1 MKKTAVFVSG
11 ILMLCVVYLLGYGY
25 INNQFQIPSNLIKGD
40 RKAMGDVV
48 FTSSFVNHDALINI
62 EYDKTGMNIKK
73 SIATGMDRYPTAYLY
88 EDRFVNDLFGS
99 INYVRDDMDIS
110 NSFLSCEQGYDEYTE
125 LSYADVLYTFNEN
138 NVLDHTIQLPMDLKE
153 TSGKSTFKIH
163 RYMCHENGKDVS
175 NGEMF
180 EVEAI
185 DEQNPAG
192 AYFQDAF
199 ITIARK
205 AGNNSYYFLPGTN
218 LYTKGD
224 VYVYWFMKTS
234 KEAERLFMLPKGRC
248 YETLRVI
255 NDQLIVFSNT
265 EDTLYLSKYQPD
277 GTLIQELSVPF
288 VYDPSKPKVTLYTN
302 GSLVTAYLN
311 DELKVFD
318 VEHMKVVDTIP
329 HETTALYDAF
339 YQDGRMYVNEKAQ
352 NGWRILVYE
361 GTDCV
366 LQEEII
372 LSKDDFEGY
381 HMGILN
387 YGTFKKVEG

>member
-1 MKKTAVFVSG
+1 
-11 ILMLCVVYLLGYGY
+11 
-25 INNQFQIPSNLIKGD
+25 
-40 RKAMGDVV
+40 
-48 FTSSFVNHDALINI
+48 
-62 EYDKTGMNIKK
+62 
-73 SIATGMDRYPTAYLY
+73 
-88 EDRFVNDLFGS
+88 
-99 INYVRDDMDIS
+99 MDIS
-110 NSFLSCEQGYDEYTE
+110 NSSLACENGYDGYTE
-125 LSYADVLYTFNEN
+125 LSYADVLYTFYEN
-138 NVLDHTIQLPMDLKE
+138 NALDHTIQLPVDLKE

-163 RYMCHENGKDVS
+163 WYMCHENGKEVS
-175 NGEMF
+175 SGEIF
-180 EVEAI
+180 EVEDI

-192 AYFQDAF
+192 AYFQDAYM
-199 ITIARK
+199 TIARK

-234 KEAERLFMLPKGRC
+234 KEAERLFVLPKERC

-277 GTLIQELSVPF
+277 GTLIQELSIPF
-288 VYDPSKPKVTLYTN
+288 VYDRSKPKVTLYTD

-318 VEHMKVVDTIP
+318 VETMKVVDTIH
-329 HETTALYDAF
+329 HETTTLYDVF
-339 YQDGRMYVNEKAQ
+339 YQDGRMYINEKAQ

-361 GTDCV
+361 GTECV

-381 HMGILN
+381 RTGILD